1 MRLDVESAVEAD
13 AEETH
18 HRRQNI
24 TISIL
29 LLSSDEDFYI
39 LEEPSSSIIMSNEDE
54 SSSSSPPA
62 SLPSSSSSSSK
73 KFRSDK
79 NDIPSLP
86 SAAPWSNDD
95 DENEEAEDD
104 PASWMMDLL
113 NDTNINDD
121 DLFLPDEDWDIS
133 FSSSHSSSSIP
144 PGGGEEEED
153 QGAKDDHRL
162 LGTTNVLD
170 GEISSVP
177 EEEEKESSS
186 TTLSADE
193 TPTMT
198 AALAAEQA
206 VDAMLQREMAK
217 LSMREREQV
226 DKELHGILD
235 HDDTEE
241 HDVETPERRRKG
253 LDELKEFLNRQE
265 QEEEEKATI
274 TTDSSMK
281 AYLLAKSREITY
293 VEQDSFRL
301 LFLRQCKWDI
311 PAAAASLLRHF
322 TIKLEL
328 FGEDL
333 ISRDICWYDLSEREQ
348 AIANSGFHQ
357 LLPERDR
364 AGRSILLLSALSLLN
379 VEASLDD
386 PPESGGAKMDP
397 SAVIESRCRV
407 QFYLVMKYL
416 QQDEISQINGLV
428 VVVYA
433 VGDVLS
439 FYTDLQNVKRLRTI
453 RQGIPFR
460 LAGSHFCHS
469 NVVLRTL
476 APMIRLMQGS
486 KHIIMTRTHYTKSID
501 EIKLVLGSFGIPANA
516 IPELVVDRNT
526 GKETL
531 DTTNHARMMDQ
542 IRAQEATGRRMVNVP
557 HRHDVLFGRANEARH
572 HSGNFRCLYMVNL
585 HRPIYENAS
594 KSQKTQLHRKIIRMV
609 NESGGRFLK
618 QTPLGWEEVEDKI
631 AADKIGHFFR
641 RLRYDEQDG
650 RKKKNADKED
660 APAPSSVG
668 DGRKRERE

>member
-1 MRLDVESAVEAD
+1 
-13 AEETH
+13 
-18 HRRQNI
+18 
-24 TISIL
+24 
-29 LLSSDEDFYI
+29 
-39 LEEPSSSIIMSNEDE
+39 MSNEDE
-54 SSSSSPPA
+54 SSSSSSPPT
-62 SLPSSSSSSSK
+62 SFPSSPSSK

-79 NDIPSLP
+79 NDILPSLP

-95 DENEEAEDD
+95 DENEEEADD
-104 PASWMMDLL
+104 PASWMTDLL

-144 PGGGEEEED
+144 PGGEEEED
-153 QGAKDDHRL
+153 QGEEDDHRL

-177 EEEEKESSS
+177 EEEEEKESSS
-186 TTLSADE
+186 TALPADE
-193 TPTMT
+193 TTAMST

-235 HDDTEE
+235 HDDTQE
-241 HDVETPERRRKG
+241 HDVETPERRRQG
-253 LDELKEFLNRQE
+253 LDELKAFLNHQE
-265 QEEEEKATI
+265 QEELAASDTI

-416 QQDEISQINGLV
+416 QQDEVSQINGLV

-516 IPELVVDRNT
+516 IPELVVDPNT

-641 RLRYDEQDG
+641 RLRYDEQDD
-650 RKKKNADKED
+650 RKKKNADKNDEE